1 MFHGKLDTGQTDVE
15 ISVVFGETPLSPVP
29 EAHRLSAAVGAV
41 QTEQSQPP
49 FWICTA
55 DPRPRSGPF
64 CHLWLW
70 TVTFCRATRDAKTPG
85 LGLCVYRFFF
95 DRNQSRNLQT
105 DLPRPPPEPST
116 NPEHPVP
123 PDQNLQTDLPRPP
136 IRSRPDQNLQSYLGR
151 TAKANLPK
159 PPGPTKIRR
168 PAKNQALAELADL
181 PVPAL
186 PEICPV
192 LGFFWARSG
201 LDLDR
206 SGERFCRA
214 LWTAPSAGSRT
225 PGGLLENT
233 EPSYFQ
239 VVRGEYPLPSGH
251 PPSNETPSVTR
262 AHDFRSTATISPRD
276 KASKRP
282 TSVLWPLTPRR
293 ETRAHRIRHIQLL
306 LTDGYTEI

>member
-1 MFHGKLDTGQTDVE
+1 MFHGKLNTGWTDVE

-29 EAHRLSAAVGAV
+29 AAHRLSTAVGAV

-55 DPRPRSGPF
+55 DPRPRSRPF

-70 TVTFCRATRDAKTPG
+70 TGTFCRATRDAKTPG
-85 LGLCVYRFFF
+85 LGFCLYRFFF

-105 DLPRPPPEPST
+105 DLPRPT
-116 NPEHPVP
+116 
-123 PDQNLQTDLPRPP
+123 
-136 IRSRPDQNLQSYLGR
+136 IRRRPDQNLQSYLGR

-159 PPGPTKIRR
+159 PPSPTKIRR

-192 LGFFWARSG
+192 LGFFGHDLVWIWTYLGNGSAERSG
-201 LDLDR
+201 LR
-206 SGERFCRA
+206 PA
-214 LWTAPSAGSRT
+214 AGSRT

-239 VVRGEYPLPSGH
+239 VVRGEYPLPSASGH
-251 PPSNETPSVTR
+251 PTSNETPSCTR

>member
-1 MFHGKLDTGQTDVE
+1 MFHGKLDTGQTDVK
-15 ISVVFGETPLSPVP
+15 ISVVFGETPPSPVP

-70 TVTFCRATRDAKTPG
+70 TGTFCRATRDAKTPG

-105 DLPRPPPEPST
+105 DLPRPP
-116 NPEHPVP
+116 
-123 PDQNLQTDLPRPP
+123 
-136 IRSRPDQNLQSYLGR
+136 IRSRPVLPKSVDPPRSGLGR
-151 TAKANLPK
+151 AGRS
-159 PPGPTKIRR
+159 PGASAAR
-168 PAKNQALAELADL
+168 DL
-181 PVPAL
+181 SRSGL
-186 PEICPV
+186 
-192 LGFFWARSG
+192 FWARSG

-206 SGERFCRA
+206 SGERSCRA

-225 PGGLLENT
+225 PGGHLENT

-251 PPSNETPSVTR
+251 PPSNETPSFTR

-306 LTDGYTEI
+306 LTDSYTEI